1 MPKNIFYIFRYPQHH
16 PECVAKPLEQVL
28 IQQVD
33 RTSRREVRDL
43 FLLPQDAYKKAL
55 DRMNFEARQLGLS
68 VEECFPE
75 WPKLRQ
81 QYCRLRKQAVMQK
94 QQEKWEMMMIDNG
107 GIIED
112 MPPSY
117 LRYKYQQMLG

>member
-1 MPKNIFYIFRYPQHH
+1 MK
-16 PECVAKPLEQVL
+16 
-28 IQQVD
+28 
-33 RTSRREVRDL
+33 DL
-43 FLLPQDAYKKAL
+43 YLLPQDAYKKAL
-55 DRMNFEARQLGLS
+55 DRMNLEARQLGLS

-81 QYCRLRKQAVMQK
+81 QYCRLRKQAVMAK
-94 QQEKWEMMMIDNG
+94 QQEKWQMMMINSG

-117 LRYKYQQMLG
+117 LRYRYQQMQGGYFFL